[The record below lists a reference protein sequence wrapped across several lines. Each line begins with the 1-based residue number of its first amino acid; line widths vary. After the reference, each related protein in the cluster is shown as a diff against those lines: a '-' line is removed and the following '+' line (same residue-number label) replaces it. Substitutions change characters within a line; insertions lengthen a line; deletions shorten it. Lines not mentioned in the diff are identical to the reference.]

1 MRTDQLASAAS
12 RGEENF
18 FAVPVMDVKL
28 NRIQDRALETRGSPM
43 PCQGLAF
50 CIANLGEFNNA
61 PVRQPMPRRQPNR
74 TAGEPLRAELE
85 TRMNRTGSRIHLAL
99 KLAAVCG
106 CLFGMRSAQAA
117 DKITFVT
124 DFGYN
129 GRHAY
134 YFVALE
140 KGYYARLG
148 LDVQIVR
155 GQGSADAVKQVAAGT
170 AQMGFADTAAVILG
184 RGNDQIPAKVVAMV
198 YAKPPHAIYVLKDSG
213 ITKPKDLEGKK
224 IADTAFSAVPK
235 LFDAYAKAAQIDAG
249 KVTWLVAT
257 SDALPGMLTTGR
269 ADGIGQFIVGEP
281 LLAKS
286 AAPKQVFALS
296 YADAGLDLYGNGIIA
311 SDELIKSKPD
321 LVRRFVT
328 ATMHGLKDAVANPQE
343 AGMIM
348 NKHHREVDADIA
360 TAETRIVGTL
370 VGEPLGVLDPARV
383 KKTLDIVSGAYT
395 LKYPVAAEDLFAPGF
410 VN

>member
-1 MRTDQLASAAS
+1 
-12 RGEENF
+12 
-18 FAVPVMDVKL
+18 
-28 NRIQDRALETRGSPM
+28 
-43 PCQGLAF
+43 
-50 CIANLGEFNNA
+50 
-61 PVRQPMPRRQPNR
+61 
-74 TAGEPLRAELE
+74 
-85 TRMNRTGSRIHLAL
+85 MNTSIRIHSAL
-99 KLAAVCG
+99 ILAAVCG
-106 CLFGMRSAQAA
+106 SLDGMQSAHAA

-140 KGYYARLG
+140 KGYYTRLG

-170 AQMGFADTAAVILG
+170 AQLGFADTAAVVLG
-184 RGNDQIPAKVVAMV
+184 QGNDQIPVKVVAIV

-269 ADGIGQFIVGEP
+269 AGGIGQFIVGEP

-286 AAPKQVFALS
+286 AAPKEIFALT
-296 YADAGLDLYGNGIIA
+296 YAGAGLDLYGNGIIA

-328 ATMHGLKDAVANPQE
+328 ATMQGLKDAVADPQD
-343 AGMIM
+343 AGTIM

-360 TAETRIVGTL
+360 AAETKIVGTL
-370 VGEPLGVLDPARV
+370 VGDPLGVLDPARV
-383 KKTLDIVSGAYT
+383 KKTLEIVSGAYT
-395 LKYPVAAEDLFAPGF
+395 LKHAVTAEDLYAPGF

>member
-1 MRTDQLASAAS
+1 MHGSGKLCVSLMFAAIC
-12 RGEENF
+12 
-18 FAVPVMDVKL
+18 VC
-28 NRIQDRALETRGSPM
+28 ALGQRD
-43 PCQGLAF
+43 
-50 CIANLGEFNNA
+50 
-61 PVRQPMPRRQPNR
+61 
-74 TAGEPLRAELE
+74 AE
-85 TRMNRTGSRIHLAL
+85 
-99 KLAAVCG
+99 
-106 CLFGMRSAQAA
+106 AA
-117 DKITFVT
+117 DKVTFVT

-140 KGYYARLG
+140 KGYYARQD

-170 AQMGFADTAAVILG
+170 AQMGFADMAAVILG
-184 RGNDQIPAKVVAMV
+184 RGNDAIPAKVVCIV

-281 LLAKS
+281 LLSKS

-321 LVRRFVT
+321 LIRRFAT
-328 ATMHGLKDAVANPQE
+328 ATMQGLRDAIANPQE
-343 AGMIM
+343 AGTIM
-348 NKHHREVDADIA
+348 NKHHREVDTDIA

-370 VGEPLGVLDPARV
+370 VGQPLGVLDPARV
-383 KKTLDIVSGAYT
+383 KKTLEIVSGAYT
-395 LKYPVAAEDLFAPGF
+395 LKFPVTAEDLYVAGF

>member
-1 MRTDQLASAAS
+1 
-12 RGEENF
+12 
-18 FAVPVMDVKL
+18 
-28 NRIQDRALETRGSPM
+28 
-43 PCQGLAF
+43 
-50 CIANLGEFNNA
+50 
-61 PVRQPMPRRQPNR
+61 
-74 TAGEPLRAELE
+74 
-85 TRMNRTGSRIHLAL
+85 MNGTGTRIHLAL
-99 KLAAVCG
+99 ILAAVCG
-106 CLFGMRSAQAA
+106 CLFGTPSVQAA

-140 KGYYARLG
+140 KGYYARLD

-170 AQMGFADTAAVILG
+170 AQIGFADTAAVILG
-184 RGNDQIPAKVVAMV
+184 RGNDVIPAKVICIV
-198 YAKPPHAIYVLKDSG
+198 YAKPPHVIYVLKDSG
-213 ITKPKDLEGKK
+213 ITKPKDLEGRK

-321 LVRRFVT
+321 LIRRFAT
-328 ATMHGLKDAVANPQE
+328 ATMQGLRDAIANPQE
-343 AGMIM
+343 AGTIM
-348 NKHHREVDADIA
+348 NKHHREVDTDIA

-370 VGEPLGVLDPARV
+370 VGQPLGVLDPARV
-383 KKTLDIVSGAYT
+383 KKTLEIVSGAYT
-395 LKYPVAAEDLFAPGF
+395 LKFPVQAGDLYAPGF